1 MLHKFHPRTLSM
13 CLNLNV
19 VFFTGMTIDEKFRYG
34 MVALG
39 GASLILTAM
48 GLHISPLQYI
58 SGAGDM

>member
-1 MLHKFHPRTLSM
+1 M